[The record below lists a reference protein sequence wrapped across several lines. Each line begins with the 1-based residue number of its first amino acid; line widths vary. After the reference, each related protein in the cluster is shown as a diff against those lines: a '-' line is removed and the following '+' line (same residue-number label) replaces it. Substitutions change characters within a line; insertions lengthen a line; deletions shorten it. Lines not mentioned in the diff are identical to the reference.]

1 MATDFKRLI
10 ILLQEE
16 LVEFIVIGGVAMVAH
31 GSAYATFDL
40 DLCYRRTPENIE
52 RLCRALA
59 GHDPR
64 LRGAP
69 KDLPFRFEA
78 PTVQRGLNF
87 TLATDIGDL
96 DLLGEVAGLGLYDAV
111 LKESQ
116 MREVFGKKCL
126 VLSLA
131 GLIKTKQAA
140 GRKKDLMV
148 LPELEGLN
156 ELRKKIGQEE

>member
-1 MATDFKRLI
+1 
-10 ILLQEE
+10 
-16 LVEFIVIGGVAMVAH
+16 VEFIVIDGVATVAQ

-52 RLCRALA
+52 RWCRAL
-59 GHDPR
+59 GPHHPR
-64 LRGAP
+64 LGGVP

-78 PTVQRGLNF
+78 KTVQRGLNF

-96 DLLGEVAGLGLYDAV
+96 DLFGEVAGLGAYDAV
-111 LKESQ
+111 LKESE
-116 MREVFGKKCL
+116 MREVFGKKCM

-148 LPELEGLN
+148 T
-156 ELRKKIGQEE
+156 QEE